1 MSKSTNKIPEI
12 FPPYKIET
20 PVHVAGM
27 AVSVQPMTAKHS
39 YWLDD
44 YEYYDQLGRDP
55 LQVQRVWG
63 ISDPHERVEG
73 LKEVLKEFPKVKDRR
88 RILFKAARR
97 GDEDIVRYLVELGVR
112 AHPDLP
118 KAKEEEEQGK
128 DSEEADGVDLPDT
141 EIASISPVHA
151 AATHGRL
158 GCLKIFIE
166 HGVDVDGRDEMGR
179 TP

>member
-1 MSKSTNKIPEI
+1 MSKMPEI

-20 PVHVAGM
+20 PVYASGM
-27 AVSVQPMTAKHS
+27 TVSVQPLTAKHS

-55 LQVQRVWG
+55 LQAQRIWG
-63 ISDPHERVEG
+63 VSNPEERVEK
-73 LKEVLKEFPKVKDRR
+73 LKKVLEEFSKLKDRR
-88 RILFKAARR
+88 RILFKAAKR

-112 AHPDLP
+112 AHPDLQ
-118 KAKEEEEQGK
+118 KAKQ
-128 DSEEADGVDLPDT
+128 EEAEGDGSDDGDGVDLPDK
-141 EIASISPVHA
+141 EIASIAPVHVA
-151 AATHGRL
+151 ADEGRL

-166 HGVDVDGRDEMGR
+166 HGVDVNGRDEMGR